1 MFLVFDLQFILDKIT
16 DPWGTLLVIVD
27 MLELKPLID
36 TDCVGSVK
44 YD

>member
-1 MFLVFDLQFILDKIT
+1 MFLVFDLQFMLDKIT
-16 DPWGTLLVIVD
+16 DPWGTLLVIVG